1 MAAPCRRLPA
11 VCLPF
16 PPCAFW
22 RRDHMLP
29 VRHAPRKNPD
39 NFFGISQTGCWRV
52 LARPRPWPGGLIR
65 CLSPSVI
72 HIKPR
77 FWPLTHP
84 FSRAL
89 RAPATP
95 GSFMMMSNSA
105 GASSGQSPA
114 IISRREDLLRG
125 PGEICR
131 RGPQAHQH
139 CCKGDFGHRAGHFCC
154 GCGRRA
160 RASFGRSTPCR
171 MAGCAAS
178 FADCARAT
186 PGAASGAGRSG
197 GPDCRPDFG
206 GLR

>member
-16 PPCAFW
+16 PPCALW
-22 RRDHMLP
+22 RRDHTLP

-52 LARPRPWPGGLIR
+52 LARPRPWPDGLIR

-114 IISRREDLLRG
+114 IISRREHLPRG
-125 PGEICR
+125 PGEICH
-131 RGPQAHQH
+131 RGPQAQQH
-139 CCKGDFGHRAGHFCC
+139 RRGDTGHRAGRFFC
-154 GCGRRA
+154 GCA
-160 RASFGRSTPCR
+160 RHAGAIFGSSTPCGI
-171 MAGCAAS
+171 ACGVAS
-178 FADCARAT
+178 FVDRARSPAG
-186 PGAASGAGRSG
+186 PASGAGRGRGADCGPASG
-197 GPDCRPDFG
+197 GQR
-206 GLR
+206 